1 MLTYIRHSSHRI
13 RPLLETIRQDLR
25 YALRGFAREP
35 GFVFLAVATL
45 GCAVGLNTGLFTVFN
60 AIALRPWLVKEPASL
75 LTVVPGVP
83 LGEYEY
89 IRAQARSLSGVAT
102 SRCIDGVLD
111 GCGLTLDDSGITA
124 TAVSGNYFHVL
135 GVAMARGTGFDGAL
149 DRLDAPAAV
158 AVISFE
164 TWQAR
169 FAQDP
174 AAVGKVVRVDDVPFT
189 IVGITEPRF
198 HGTGYER
205 VGIWIPLSALPLV
218 RPHDVF
224 NSARLGTRS
233 VDVRL
238 APGRSLEEASAELN
252 LLHRQYD
259 AGQSTRSSGLLVR
272 RTSVLPAWR
281 ERTVSQA
288 LALMSVAVGLV
299 LMLACANVGNLLL
312 ARASARRVEIGV
324 RLSIGASRSRLVRQL
339 MTESAVIAAASSV
352 AGLGIAWM
360 LPPIVIQWI
369 VGPVGFSV
377 APDLAVL
384 GYTVA
389 VTVVTC
395 VAFGL
400 APALHGSRA
409 SLTAT
414 MSGRTSVPG
423 MRIPLRGVLMAV
435 QVAVSIVLL
444 VNASLMVRGVRAL
457 ASQDVGFDI
466 DGVDVISFALPGS
479 YSTPR
484 VRAFAS
490 RVIQDAESILGAQ
503 RFGLAD
509 VAPFGKTDRF
519 WTTVR
524 VRGADGVERDA
535 PVLTFEV
542 SAGYF
547 DVLHLPILAGRNFI
561 DGDGDATA
569 VIINDRMAR
578 RYWPDGTA
586 LGQTLITDGQ
596 PRRIVGIVR
605 TVPSYYG
612 NPTLIGPTLY
622 ERIGP
627 RVIPQVLVRQT
638 DVAARDA
645 MAAFAAGL
653 EPRVRVEVAP
663 LSRNRERL
671 VASAQVGPWLAG
683 ALGLLAVVLAAIGV
697 FSVFAFTVVQ
707 RTPEIGI
714 RLALGARPGQ
724 VVGAIVSASSR
735 ALAVGAMSGVAAAL
749 AGSILIRRF
758 LYDVSPLDPL
768 AYLSAAAILIAA
780 GLAAAFVPA
789 RRAARVDPVSA
800 LRAG

>member
-1 MLTYIRHSSHRI
+1 
-13 RPLLETIRQDLR
+13 
-25 YALRGFAREP
+25 
-35 GFVFLAVATL
+35 
-45 GCAVGLNTGLFTVFN
+45 
-60 AIALRPWLVKEPASL
+60 
-75 LTVVPGVP
+75 
-83 LGEYEY
+83 
-89 IRAQARSLSGVAT
+89 
-102 SRCIDGVLD
+102 
-111 GCGLTLDDSGITA
+111 
-124 TAVSGNYFHVL
+124 
-135 GVAMARGTGFDGAL
+135 
-149 DRLDAPAAV
+149 
-158 AVISFE
+158 
-164 TWQAR
+164 
-169 FAQDP
+169 
-174 AAVGKVVRVDDVPFT
+174 
-189 IVGITEPRF
+189 
-198 HGTGYER
+198 
-205 VGIWIPLSALPLV
+205 
-218 RPHDVF
+218 
-224 NSARLGTRS
+224 
-233 VDVRL
+233 
-238 APGRSLEEASAELN
+238 
-252 LLHRQYD
+252 
-259 AGQSTRSSGLLVR
+259 
-272 RTSVLPAWR
+272 
-281 ERTVSQA
+281 
-288 LALMSVAVGLV
+288 
-299 LMLACANVGNLLL
+299 
-312 ARASARRVEIGV
+312 VEIGV